1 MNNSI
6 YHLNNFIFYAQADI
20 ELRDYLVRT
29 LAQRVEE
36 LLRERNRSWL
46 FERIEAPMLIS
57 RDLLN
62 PEYDDDKM
70 FVQKVPMTSYRAKFQ
85 ADALSQDMA
94 WWQWAPRP
102 EQSFQHFQTM
112 PSDAEEWDD
121 SMDELIREYATI
133 KNWNLTPLVL
143 RPETTPSTYAYMQ
156 HRLQSKN
163 LLPYCVWQ
171 INKSFRREQDQPSK
185 HMRLKEFYQQEFQ
198 CAYRADSHD
207 DYQFNMLPALKSIFE
222 ELTQCPTR
230 IVVSDRLPRYSART
244 FDIEVWNSEKW
255 MEIASLSKRLDF
267 PVQQPHKTLV
277 FEIAT
282 SPDRQMYC
290 RERSH
295 SAWKNVPEDYRD
307 MYSNK
312 DQVSN
317 VDALA
322 MIDTKTFK

>member
-1 MNNSI
+1 MNNAI
-6 YHLNNFIFYAQADI
+6 YNLNNFVFYSQTDI
-20 ELRDYLVRT
+20 ELRDYLVKT
-29 LAQRVEE
+29 LAQRVEH

-46 FERIEAPMLIS
+46 MERIEAPMLIS
-57 RDLLN
+57 REMLN

-85 ADALSQDMA
+85 ADAIEQPLTWWA
-94 WWQWAPRP
+94 WCTSADAYHLF
-102 EQSFQHFQTM
+102 QSM
-112 PSDAEEWDD
+112 PADPEEWDD
-121 SMDELIREYATI
+121 TLDHVIHEYARI
-133 KNWNLTPLVL
+133 KLWNLTPLVL

-207 DYQFNMLPALKSIFE
+207 DYQYNLLPALKTVFE
-222 ELTQCPTR
+222 ELTMCPTR
-230 IVVSDRLPRYSART
+230 IVVSDRLPKYSART

-267 PVQQPHKTLV
+267 PVQTPHKTLV

-295 SAWKNVPEDYRD
+295 DAWKTLPDDTADIYTAE
-307 MYSNK
+307 
-312 DQVSN
+312 DQVDNSM
-317 VDALA
+317 A
-322 MIDTKTFK
+322 MSML